1 MSRKARVQF
10 SRARRSC
17 RFQRKFS
24 AVSAFSFFPFFLW
37 YFFISMFARNPTSS
51 RNFFFWGEGN
61 VFQWKKKVF
70 TSSPPPSEYEMRVGH
85 FFFALFYF
93 IFYFCLFGSPARAR
107 RFRFRRRNGAN
118 RNQFGERF
126 LFFILFF
133 FICFFSKKKNE
144 RKKTIQQPA
153 RHGSTPVVSA
163 VIIF

>member
-1 MSRKARVQF
+1 
-10 SRARRSC
+10 
-17 RFQRKFS
+17 
-24 AVSAFSFFPFFLW
+24 
-37 YFFISMFARNPTSS
+37 MFARNPTSS

-144 RKKTIQQPA
+144 RKKNNSAA
-153 RHGSTPVVSA
+153 RPTRIHTGRFRRYYLLVSSRFPFFFFFLGGRA
-163 VIIF
+163 KEKCDGQKLSENWDWS